1 MSLSPSI
8 AAKLQVELKS
18 TFEAIIA
25 NPACGKTMLSV
36 QTKYIAEAQKYF
48 ETSHPKAVAKR
59 LAKNSV
65 NSIIERSM
73 GNNY

>member
-8 AAKLQVELKS
+8 AAKLQAELKS

-25 NPACGKTMLSV
+25 NPACGKTLLSV